1 MEYKDYY
8 QIMGVERTATQDE
21 IKRAY
26 RKLARKYH
34 PDVSKAAD
42 AEQRFKEVGEA
53 NEVLKDPEKRA
64 AYDQLGANWKGGQDF
79 NAPPDWDA
87 GFEFG
92 GGGFTGGHAGGYTGG
107 AEADASAYS
116 DFFESLFG
124 QGFQQAGARPDGYQ
138 QQPGFQPGGSDHHAK
153 ILIDLEDAMNGA
165 TRSISLRVPG
175 VDAGGHVT
183 TKERVLKINI
193 PKGIKQGQ
201 HIRLGGQGNPGMGQ
215 GKAGDLYLE
224 IEFNPHGVYHVEGRD
239 VYLDLP
245 VAPWEAALGASI
257 KAPTPGGVV
266 DLKIKPGSANG
277 SKMRLKGRGIPAS
290 SSNNSA
296 GDLYVVLQVALPPAG
311 TDDEKAAYEKMR
323 QSFSFNPRVKL
334 GV

>member
-8 QIMGVERTATQDE
+8 QLMGVERSATQDE

-26 RKLARKYH
+26 RKMARKYH
-34 PDVSKAAD
+34 PDVSKEAD
-42 AEQRFKEVGEA
+42 AEKRFKEIGEA
-53 NEVLKDPEKRA
+53 YEVLKDPEKRA
-64 AYDQLGANWKGGQDF
+64 AYDQLGANWKAGQDF

-87 GFEFG
+87 GFEFS
-92 GGGFTGGHAGGYTGG
+92 GGGFTGGGAQYQGFNE
-107 AEADASAYS
+107 AEAGAYS

-124 QGFQQAGARPDGYQ
+124 QGFRQTGGRAHGTRQQG
-138 QQPGFQPGGSDHHAK
+138 GFHAKGSDHHAK
-153 ILIDLEDAMNGA
+153 ILIDLEDAMNGT
-165 TRSISLRVPG
+165 TRSISLRVPD
-175 VDAGGHVT
+175 VDAAGHVT
-183 TKERVLKINI
+183 TKERVLKVNI
-193 PKGIKQGQ
+193 PRGIKQGQ
-201 HIRLGGQGNPGMGQ
+201 HIRLSGQGNPGTGQ

-224 IEFNPHGVYHVEGRD
+224 IEFNPHSIYRVEGRD

-245 VAPWEAALGASI
+245 VAPWEAALGASV

-296 GDLYVVLQVALPPAG
+296 GDLYVILQVALPPAN
-311 TDDEKAAYEKMR
+311 TAEEKAAYEKMR
-323 QSFSFNPRVKL
+323 ESFNFNPRAKL